1 MCTITFSPYSKC
13 YSDDDSLQLYTG
25 IQLSFS
31 PSPNITLHQRAIYKC
46 SVDHH
51 GISVQWTING
61 TVSTDSSIADLGVV
75 THGVAELKSN
85 LTIPGQ
91 LELNNTIVT
100 CIASGLVNGN
110 LFLKTQNVT
119 LFIQGKTSNLLT

>member
-1 MCTITFSPYSKC
+1 MQELFLFIVYNHFFLYSKC

-25 IQLSFS
+25 IQLSFN

-61 TVSTDSSIADLGVV
+61 TVSTDSSIADLGIV

-91 LELNNTIVT
+91 LEFNNTIVT
-100 CIASGLVNGN
+100 
-110 LFLKTQNVT
+110 
-119 LFIQGKTSNLLT
+119 